1 MREKKK
7 KKLTG
12 GEGFTLSQETP
23 LSLSL
28 ASLSG
33 LSAGGSEAKKAELP
47 AEGSKNAAAG
57 AVRQNADEQLKISK
71 IALRRER
78 AGRGG
83 KTVTVVIFPK
93 DYSGNVLLL
102 AKELRKSLGC
112 GSSMEDGN
120 VVLQGDL
127 VERASD
133 WFAKKGVKNI
143 SKSGK

>member
-33 LSAGGSEAKKAELP
+33 LSAGGSEAKNAELP
-47 AEGSKNAAAG
+47 VEGSKKAAAG

-127 VERASD
+127 VERAAD